1 MIDDNFSAASFAAKG
16 LNTKQSLELAHQL
29 GAEIQDELHAVITDH
44 LLKIVE
50 RLNAMGHN
58 LKLYVPPVPGD
69 ISYRDDWEDD
79 SGYHCKLRVAVD
91 TIISTGYSHTDTD
104 QTSSD
109 PDIDWLDPN
118 SWPNHDNAI

>member
-1 MIDDNFSAASFAAKG
+1 MIDERFSAASFAAKE
-16 LNTKQSLELAHQL
+16 LNTKQSLELAYEL
-29 GAEIQDELHAVITDH
+29 ETEIQDELHAVITDH
-44 LLKIVE
+44 LHKIVA

-58 LKLYVPPVPGD
+58 LKLFDPPAPGD

-91 TIISTGYSHTDTD
+91 TIISTGYSHTEAD

-109 PDIDWLDPN
+109 PDIDWLNPN
-118 SWPNHDNAI
+118 SWPNSSNAV

>member
-1 MIDDNFSAASFAAKG
+1 MIDERFSASSFAAKG
-16 LNTKQSLELAHQL
+16 LNTKQSCELAYEL
-29 GAEIQDELHAVITDH
+29 GTEIQDELQAVITDH

-58 LKLYVPPVPGD
+58 LKLFDPRVPGD

-91 TIISTGYSHTDTD
+91 TVISTGYSHFDTD
-104 QTSSD
+104 QPSSD
-109 PDIDWLDPN
+109 PDIDWLNPN
-118 SWPNHDNAI
+118 SWPNSDSAI